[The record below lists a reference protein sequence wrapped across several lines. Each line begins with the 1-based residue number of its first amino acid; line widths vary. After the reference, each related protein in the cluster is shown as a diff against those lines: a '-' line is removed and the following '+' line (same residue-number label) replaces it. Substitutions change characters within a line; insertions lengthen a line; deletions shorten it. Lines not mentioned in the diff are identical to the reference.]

1 MDDIADQD
9 KPDWE
14 KPELRIVEL
23 EEVDSIADLDVAFAT
38 FCTADT
44 DDL

>member
-1 MDDIADQD
+1 MDDTADQD
-9 KPDWE
+9 KPVWE
-14 KPELRIVEL
+14 KPEIHIVEL
-23 EEVDSIADLDVAFAT
+23 EEVESIADLDVAFAT